1 MTEDHPFLAL
11 LEEEARQREHEESEF
26 RRTMNARV
34 AELAEA
40 RAFANRR
47 MNLMRSLFATVGQ
60 AEQEEVAIA
69 GAIAALRI
77 RLGWREDSDAR
88 DQVLAEYAKVA
99 AAAFAATHRH
109 DEEGAVQPV
118 STEYATPPDVGAAL
132 AAFEAW
138 YEGARGKPFWVLF
151 EHYMPE
157 TQLVDF

>member
-1 MTEDHPFLAL
+1 MTSDHPFITS
-11 LEEEARQREHEESEF
+11 LEDEARQREHEESEF

-34 AELAEA
+34 AALAEA

-60 AEQEEVAIA
+60 SEQEELAIV

-99 AAAFAATHRH
+99 AAAFAATRRR
-109 DEEGAVQPV
+109 DEGRAVQPV
-118 STEYATPPDVGAAL
+118 STEYATSDVRAAL

-138 YEGARGKPFWVLF
+138 YEAARGKPFWVLF